1 MTKRMIDYWVIPPE
15 NDAEFVACM
24 EEVLETYEIPYDSS
38 RPVICM
44 DEQPVQLLKETRVA
58 IEATKDHPKRVD
70 YEYERNGTASIFMF
84 TEPLSGFRQATA
96 RSQRTKADW
105 AREVAGLLDTRYAD
119 CEKVTVVLDNLNV
132 HTKGAFYEAFEPA
145 TARAYVKRIE
155 FVFTPKHGSW
165 LNVAECELSAMTRQ
179 CLAGRRIGELS
190 ELQEEIAAWSD
201 CINARQRG
209 VDWQLQI
216 DEARTKLARLYPQ
229 IKTG

>member
-15 NDAEFVACM
+15 NDAEFVACL
-24 EEVLETYEIPYDSS
+24 EEVLETYERPYDPQ

-44 DEQPVQLLKETRVA
+44 DEQPVQLIKE
-58 IEATKDHPKRVD
+58 IKPPIPATKDHPQRVD

-105 AREVAGLLDTRYAD
+105 AQEVAGLLDTRYAD
-119 CEKVTVVLDNLNV
+119 GQTVTLVLDNLNT
-132 HTKGAFYEAFEPA
+132 HTKGAFYEVFEPA
-145 TARAYVKRIE
+145 VARAYVKRIE
-155 FVFTPKHGSW
+155 FVYTPKHGSW

-179 CLAGRRIGELS
+179 CLSGRRIGELDQ
-190 ELQEEIAAWSD
+190 LIAEITAWSD
-201 CINARQRG
+201 HTNEKQRG
-209 VDWQLQI
+209 VDWQFQI
-216 DEARTKLARLYPQ
+216 DEARTQLARLYPQ